1 MRSPALHHDLLR
13 NQFTTNQKLLFHAAK
28 GLCSKRLFTASPVQA
43 AKRGKGESSSGVRSS
58 GPLYITVEE
67 DGSDLW
73 RLDPVIKMLKEGAV
87 SLSSL
92 HFVVQDTHLAQ

>member
-1 MRSPALHHDLLR
+1 MRSPALHHDLFR
-13 NQFTTNQKLLFHAAK
+13 TQFTANQNFLFHAAK

-58 GPLYITVEE
+58 GPLYIRVEE
-67 DGSDLW
+67 DGSDFW